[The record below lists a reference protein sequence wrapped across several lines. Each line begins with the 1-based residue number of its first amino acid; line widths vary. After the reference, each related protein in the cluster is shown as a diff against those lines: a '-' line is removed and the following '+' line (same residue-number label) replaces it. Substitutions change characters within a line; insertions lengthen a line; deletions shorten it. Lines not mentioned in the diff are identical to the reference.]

1 MGWRRPKRDTTLGRL
16 RSPKQMA
23 QPPKTPSIDIVVSA
37 AVKERMDALGE
48 SAHQF
53 ACVPLLSDGAAAE
66 FTGSIGEDGIESYCI
81 IYRRWL
87 SAPDG
92 TICVRLTDDSMAPV
106 LNEGS
111 IVAVNRTRRGPG
123 GLNGKIVAVLHPEQS
138 GVLIRRVVMDE
149 QHLSFTPENPAYDA
163 TTGEPRH
170 PTIIVER
177 RPHRGVT
184 APPNPIVGKIDW
196 AWSLFP

>member
-1 MGWRRPKRDTTLGRL
+1 MT
-16 RSPKQMA
+16 RSPE
-23 QPPKTPSIDIVVSA
+23 TPTIDIVVSA

-48 SAHQF
+48 SGQQF
-53 ACVPLLSDGAAAE
+53 ACVPLLSDRAAAE
-66 FTGSIGEDGIESYCI
+66 FTGSIGADAIESYCI

-87 SAPDG
+87 SAPEG
-92 TICVRLTDDSMAPV
+92 TICARLTDDSMAPI
-106 LNEGS
+106 LNDGS
-111 IVAVNRTRRGPG
+111 IVAINRTRRGPG
-123 GLNGKIVAVLHPEQS
+123 GLNGKIVAVHQPGRGGL
-138 GVLIRRVVMDE
+138 LIRRVVMDE

-177 RPHRGVT
+177 RPHRGVP
-184 APPNPIVGKIDW
+184 APANPIVGKIDW